1 MRWTRTASGNQRCP
15 LQRVTSRR
23 SVPHRSLSVFVLLAV
38 LCAACGSESAYVGTV
53 SAKTEQL
60 VAALGCSG
68 NFVPH
73 DLEHETR
80 GPGAGQTMFDGTGS
94 GVAVADL
101 DRDGLDDIVLP
112 SLLGET
118 SVLWNEGDLVFRREA
133 LIKGRFR
140 QVSIVDIDGDTH
152 RDIVLTTGVGRPVV
166 FIGDGLSTVDGFD
179 RIELAGF
186 DMLAYSLAWGDIGG
200 DGDIDAVGASYN
212 AELTSLRR
220 LNLGDKDGTI
230 VFENTEDGYQI
241 ERLAEDGQSLVVL
254 LTDLNDDGRADIY
267 VGNDLATPDR
277 IWHGLDAG
285 WTEVAP
291 FSTTTFSTMSVDVGD
306 VDNDGDMDVFATDM
320 HPMSNDAATRD
331 SYIEVERD
339 MAAAPRVDDVQQPQN
354 VLQVAGGDGYIETAT
369 ELGVHATGW
378 SWSGLFGDLDN
389 DGWQDIYVANGM
401 VADVL
406 FSHLPNNTLVEPNQA
421 FRNIEGSQMV
431 PAPEWGLA
439 DTAGG
444 RGMAMADFDRD
455 GDLDIVV
462 NNVND
467 PARIHENQLCD
478 VGDAVEVS
486 LEWTATAN
494 IDAIGSK
501 VTLITA
507 DGTRLSRSIDVS
519 RGYLSGGPPTAF
531 FGVGHAPGPFQV
543 EVRWPDGWVSR
554 AAHVEPGSAVELRR
568 DSGTLSP

>member
-1 MRWTRTASGNQRCP
+1 MRWTRTAPGIQGQP
-15 LQRVTSRR
+15 LQRVPWRG
-23 SVPHRSLSVFVLLAV
+23 SVRHRGLIILLVLTFVAG
-38 LCAACGSESAYVGTV
+38 ACSDTASDAGTV
-53 SAKTEQL
+53 AVETTEL
-60 VAALGCSG
+60 RTALECTGS
-68 NFVPH
+68 FVTH
-73 DLEHETR
+73 DLAHETR
-80 GPGAGQTMFDGTGS
+80 GPGTGQTMFDGTGS

-118 SVLWNEGDLVFRREA
+118 SVLWNEGDLIFRREA

-140 QVSIVDIDGDTH
+140 QVSLVDIDGDAH

-166 FIGDGLSTVDGFD
+166 FLGTGESSVADFD
-179 RIELAGF
+179 RIEIPNF

-200 DGDIDAVGASYN
+200 DGDLDAVGASYN

-230 VFENTEDGYQI
+230 VFENTGDGYEI

-254 LTDLNDDGRADIY
+254 LTDLNDDGTADIY
-267 VGNDLATPDR
+267 VGNDLSTPDR
-277 IWHGLDAG
+277 IWHALDG
-285 WTEVAP
+285 EWVEVEP
-291 FSTTTFSTMSVDVGD
+291 FSTTTFSTMSLDVAD
-306 VDNDGDMDVFATDM
+306 FDNDGDREVFATDM
-320 HPMSNDAATRD
+320 QPMNDDAATRD
-331 SYIEVERD
+331 AYIEVERD
-339 MAAAPRVDDVQQPQN
+339 MAAAPRVDNIQQPQN
-354 VLQVAGGDGYIETAT
+354 VLQIAGSDGYVNAAG
-369 ELGVHATGW
+369 ELGVQATGW

-406 FSHLPNNTLVEPNQA
+406 FSHLPDNTLVEANQA
-421 FRNIEGSQMV
+421 FRNVNGSTMV

-478 VGDAVEVS
+478 IGPAIEVS
-486 LEWTATAN
+486 LQWTETAN

-501 VTLITA
+501 ITVISA
-507 DGTRLSRSIDVS
+507 DGTRLSRSVDVA
-519 RGYLSGGPPTAF
+519 RGYLSGSPPNAF
-531 FGVGHAPGPFQV
+531 IGLGELAGPFEI
-543 EVRWPDGWVSR
+543 EVRWPDGWVSQT
-554 AAHVEPGSAVELRR
+554 ADIEPGSAVELARY
-568 DSGTLSP
+568 SEAATS